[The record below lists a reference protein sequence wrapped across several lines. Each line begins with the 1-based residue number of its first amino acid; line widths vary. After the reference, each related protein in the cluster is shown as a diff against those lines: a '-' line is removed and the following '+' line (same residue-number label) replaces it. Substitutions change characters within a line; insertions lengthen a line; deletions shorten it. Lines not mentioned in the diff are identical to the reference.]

1 MQQTSVKNILHLP
14 RWYPNTSDPQNGVFV
29 LKQIKTLMPWYN
41 NMVLFVKSEKEKKH
55 FSVNRKKTEHY
66 DELQINFA
74 KSKYSVVNLYRY
86 FKEFRKGMNIL
97 VKENGTPALIHIHIL
112 LRNGLLGWYYAW
124 KFKIPFIVSE
134 HWSGYITGKYEKKN
148 FLYRKLMMMILH
160 RAQKILVVS
169 QSLKTALTTLGI
181 DEEKLEIVPNVVEK
195 SQVTTETGKKSGE
208 KIIILSVADLVDDIK
223 KISGIIEALAEI
235 KNLNN
240 IEYHIIGD
248 GPDRMMLEKLSEQKN
263 LLNKVVF
270 FDGRKPN
277 SEVLKII
284 NNCSFLV
291 INSITETFSV
301 VTAEALMAGKPV
313 VVTRCGGPE
322 YFVNGTNG
330 ILIKPGNKKE
340 LKAALEK
347 MIEEHKNYDPQRL
360 KKSVEQKFS
369 ANIIGIRLKKI
380 YDKILV

>member
-195 SQVTTETGKKSGE
+195 SQETTETGKKSGE